1 MMEAAIELT
10 DVHKS
15 YGATPALR
23 GVSLEVARGE
33 IVALLGANGAGK
45 STTLSVLLGFEAPT
59 RGRARVLGLDCQADA
74 PAVRGRTAYVPEQ
87 VALYP
92 NLSALETL
100 RYLLEVARQPASDEA
115 LEAALAR
122 VTFPLGEARRPVGTY
137 SKGMRQKVA
146 LALALARPCEV
157 LLLDEPTSGLDP
169 AASNELSAVV
179 RELARGGTTVLM
191 ATHDLFRARE
201 DAARV
206 AILAHGRVARVLDTA
221 AVDTATLERIYLEHL
236 RS

>member
-137 SKGMRQKVA
+137 SKGMR
-146 LALALARPCEV
+146 
-157 LLLDEPTSGLDP
+157 LLDEPTSGLDP